1 MYGTPLDYLGP
12 MVGQRLL
19 LCGVGVEAVGL
30 AMAGADVYGF
40 DPLADQI
47 QAVKDLARGLG
58 LRDRIHLQP
67 MVVRHLAYPGQF
79 FDLVLVK
86 TMPDGCDAGGLIRE
100 LARVTKGGGRAAF
113 MLPRH
118 PSAEQLVRRAFG
130 ATTDGGGDGWF
141 GVEKSRKRLQSHW
154 SDLNRRPLDYE
165 SRALPLSY
173 SGGTSDA
180 LARIRTA
187 TPFGTTP
194 SR

>member
-1 MYGTPLDYLGP
+1 MCVTPLEFLGP
-12 MVGQRLL
+12 MVEKRVLV
-19 LCGVGVEAVGL
+19 CGVGVEVLGFARV
-30 AMAGADVYGF
+30 GADVYGL
-40 DPLADQI
+40 DTRVHQV

-58 LRDRIHLQP
+58 LREKTHLQP
-67 MVVRHLAYPGQF
+67 MLAPPLAYPGEF
-79 FDLVLVK
+79 FDLVLGNLI
-86 TMPDGCDAGGLIRE
+86 PEDGQVCALVRE
-100 LARVTKGGGRAAF
+100 LARVMRRGGRAAF
-113 MLPRH
+113 LLLPGH
-118 PSAEQLVRRAFG
+118 PAEPLVRRFFA
-130 ATTDGGGDGWF
+130 ARILGDGWI
-141 GVEKSRKRLQSHW
+141 GVEKNRSRLESHW

>member
-1 MYGTPLDYLGP
+1 MCVTPLEFLGP
-12 MVGQRLL
+12 LGGKRILV
-19 LCGVGVEAVGL
+19 CGVGVEVVGF
-30 AMAGADVYGF
+30 AMAGADVYGV
-40 DPLADQI
+40 DPRHDQVE
-47 QAVKDLARGLG
+47 AVKDVARALG

-67 MVVRHLAYPGQF
+67 MAAEQLAYPGSF
-79 FDLVLVK
+79 FDLVLGR
-86 TMPDGCDAGGLIRE
+86 TIPERCDGTFIRE
-100 LARVTKGGGRAAF
+100 LDRVLNQAGRAVFVVGSQHPAEPLVRWAFEARV
-113 MLPRH
+113 
-118 PSAEQLVRRAFG
+118 
-130 ATTDGGGDGWF
+130 DGDGWI
-141 GVEKSRKRLQSHW
+141 GVEKSRGRLESHW